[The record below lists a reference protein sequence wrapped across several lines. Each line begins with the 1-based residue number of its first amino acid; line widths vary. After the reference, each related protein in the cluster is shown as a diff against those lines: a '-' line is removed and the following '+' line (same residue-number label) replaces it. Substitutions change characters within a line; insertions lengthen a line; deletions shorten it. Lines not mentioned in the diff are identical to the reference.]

1 MGRAGTM
8 GKQAQL
14 DRQAK
19 ESPLYHSVCHRL
31 RKQILTNC
39 FGVWYKPT
47 LPRTVRDR
55 SIIERSRSKEGSSH
69 MSKQQV
75 TAKLQDSPLS
85 ATAEYDFGD
94 NLAEAREL
102 FGDEVVFSRAKASL
116 VIDVQAY
123 IRALLK
129 QDPPKEAEEIA
140 KLVSEWRPGVKAR
153 GKTLEEKIAHL
164 FGQLSEEK
172 KAELLSRY
180 MDDVG

>member
-1 MGRAGTM
+1 
-8 GKQAQL
+8 
-14 DRQAK
+14 
-19 ESPLYHSVCHRL
+19 
-31 RKQILTNC
+31 
-39 FGVWYKPT
+39 
-47 LPRTVRDR
+47 
-55 SIIERSRSKEGSSH
+55 

-94 NLAEAREL
+94 NLQEARDL

-116 VIDVQAY
+116 VIDLQAY
-123 IRALLK
+123 MRGLLK
-129 QDPPKEAEEIA
+129 QDPPKTAEEVA
-140 KLVSEWRPGVKAR
+140 KLVNEWRPGVKAR

-180 MDDVG
+180 MDDVA